1 MTRQTRKL
9 GHGQWKG
16 LLWTLVAIM
25 VATRI
30 REDQIAIPQFLQ
42 SSSTVRHAQWT
53 MNANIQNNTTTPTIQ
68 YPSSRPLPTQ
78 QSLPPSHSINKQ
90 PLEKDTHG
98 NCWRYCHHRN
108 HLVYYRYQNF
118 AGLAD
123 RMSVLNSLASLAGY
137 LCARFEWSSPSQML
151 AKRHNHNQPI
161 AESTEW
167 NDFFDA
173 RWLQDGTPLWSTN
186 TTTSSITN
194 IGRSDQNH
202 TIYSLQ
208 NWTLILECKTR
219 SESLSQLEQI
229 EAFSLQHTDGTSSFL
244 WIIDFNLYDMR
255 GSMVSR
261 LRGKA
266 INQTTMSIPTTT
278 TTIRTANIT
287 STMAHSTNST
297 FPIADQTNR
306 NNSIPR
312 TTTDQADDNERM
324 LPSLITMPVRWGCTY
339 HELTIPSHTIPLVDE
354 IWRTVLQQHQQRRA
368 SLPNATTTA
377 TTTATANTTTPRVGI
392 LHIRRG
398 DTIKVCNTSLSRM
411 ASFLRC
417 SFEGSDVLGPIVL
430 LFSSDEQDPKYRQ
443 GIQRII
449 EEDDDDDGDA
459 TVSSNV
465 FRHVTFVDFDQL
477 VQRQIQRLIQQGRL
491 PIRLLP
497 VTTNNNF
504 YIWKVQDWIR
514 QTKPIAFTLE
524 QRRTWSCRDCD
535 TIIDS
540 VVVAPS
546 L

>member
-1 MTRQTRKL
+1 MSRIHPHLHTVFTYCRDQLCFKKHVSVFCPNLSNIQKQDSRIRLKRNNVCPLKRVTNKETEKLSILLWVCIYVLFFLLFFPSSSNAIFIIIADLSLYERHTTSIEIFWGGSRHVQTKPEESISGKGLSKKIVVAHNQRIGRSSKMTRQTRKL

-194 IGRSDQNH
+194 TGRNDQNH

-339 HELTIPSHTIPLVDE
+339 HELTIPSH
-354 IWRTVLQQHQQRRA
+354 
-368 SLPNATTTA
+368 S
-377 TTTATANTTTPRVGI
+377 
-392 LHIRRG
+392 
-398 DTIKVCNTSLSRM
+398 
-411 ASFLRC
+411 
-417 SFEGSDVLGPIVL
+417 
-430 LFSSDEQDPKYRQ
+430 
-443 GIQRII
+443 
-449 EEDDDDDGDA
+449 
-459 TVSSNV
+459 
-465 FRHVTFVDFDQL
+465 
-477 VQRQIQRLIQQGRL
+477 
-491 PIRLLP
+491 
-497 VTTNNNF
+497 
-504 YIWKVQDWIR
+504 
-514 QTKPIAFTLE
+514 
-524 QRRTWSCRDCD
+524 
-535 TIIDS
+535 
-540 VVVAPS
+540 
-546 L
+546 